1 MKIGIFLGSGSGM
14 ARLGAMATPYVA
26 QVMLL
31 HSVSLA
37 IIVYTVL
44 GNFYEHLYVP
54 PILTV
59 HINELAFQDLF
70 CLLYV

>member
-44 GNFYEHLYVP
+44 GNFYEH
-54 PILTV
+54 
-59 HINELAFQDLF
+59 
-70 CLLYV
+70 